1 MKQVTVEEVVSVVN
15 EVMEDVEITA
25 ANLDDDLIELGM
37 DSIDFIQI
45 IVSLETKF
53 ECEIPESKLS
63 LFELNTMNKM
73 IDVLRLL

>member
-15 EVMEDVEITA
+15 EVMEAVEITA
-25 ANLDDDLIELGM
+25 ANLDDDLIELWM

-63 LFELNTMNKM
+63 LCELNTINKM